1 MQLFIDYNSKII
13 NFELVKKA
21 SLKHSYIT
29 IKNDGRVIVKT
40 NHSLSEKNIKNMVFE
55 KALWILNKQ
64 SALQKRVK
72 IADDEILY
80 LGKNYKLE
88 TLVKDAD
95 AIDCFYAKK
104 AREIISPMVQTW
116 SEKMQLYPTYV
127 GFRKNKTLWGSCS
140 AKNRLSFNTSLAKV
154 PITCIEYVVVHEL
167 AHIKHKNHSAK
178 FWNFVGEYL
187 PDFKQRKKGL
197 KGLYLY

>member
-13 NFELVKKA
+13 DFELVKKA
-21 SLKHSYIT
+21 NLKHSYIT

-55 KALWILNKQ
+55 RASWILNKQ

-72 IADDEILY
+72 TEDDEILY

-88 TLVKDAD
+88 TLVQDAD
-95 AIDCFYAKK
+95 AIESFYADK
-104 AREIISPMVQTW
+104 AREIISPMVQAW

-127 GFRKNKTLWGSCS
+127 GFRKNRTLWGSCS
-140 AKNRLSFNTSLAKV
+140 AKNRLSFNTNLVKV
-154 PITCIEYVVVHEL
+154 PKLSIEYVVVHEL

-178 FWNFVGEYL
+178 FWNFVGEHL

-197 KGLYLY
+197 KGIYLH